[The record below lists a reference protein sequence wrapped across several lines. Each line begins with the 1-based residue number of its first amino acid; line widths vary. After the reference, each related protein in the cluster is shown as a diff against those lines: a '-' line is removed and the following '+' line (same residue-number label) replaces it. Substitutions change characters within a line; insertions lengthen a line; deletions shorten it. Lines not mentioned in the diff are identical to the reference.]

1 MTQELKTGIKDF
13 VTNYVKSATAKEE
26 VSSTANLA
34 TDLGLD
40 SLDAVE
46 LIMECEKEYNIAI
59 PDEEAEKL
67 NTIDEITEFVYS
79 NVLKNG

>member
-13 VTNYVKSATAKEE
+13 ITNYVKSATGKEE

-59 PDEEAEKL
+59 PDEDAEKL